1 MAVPAAER
9 ISIHYSNHTQ
19 LNYTLKLGSPI
30 PIYEG
35 CSSSDI
41 NLPRIVAVI
50 EFLKISTLPG
60 SSIEEAYEGR
70 LPAL

>member
-1 MAVPAAER
+1 
-9 ISIHYSNHTQ
+9 
-19 LNYTLKLGSPI
+19 LD

-35 CSSSDI
+35 CSSSDT
-41 NLPRIVAVI
+41 NPPRIVAVI